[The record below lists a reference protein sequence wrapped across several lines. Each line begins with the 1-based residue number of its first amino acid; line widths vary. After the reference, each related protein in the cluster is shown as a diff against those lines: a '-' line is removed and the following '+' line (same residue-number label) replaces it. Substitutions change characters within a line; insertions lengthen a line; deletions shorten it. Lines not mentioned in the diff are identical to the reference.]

1 MRVLVISIL
10 FLISHVLS
18 AIDVNFDAL
27 IRSNN
32 LLSKHS
38 EIQRNQKDKITKI
51 INVYNLF
58 AKKLHSAPIS
68 DQEILLSVVYHTDG
82 DAESRG
88 IFISKEHIFI
98 MTKKQDCL
106 NMQLFNRKE
115 ISKDGQNILNKII
128 ENNKKNEKLYKNY
141 NGDFSRFGRDTTIAL
156 FFCKYGNKRN
166 KFLVD
171 CIGVN
176 SSKIDLIQINEM
188 YNLILKMYKL
198 LNPNSIPLS
207 GA

>member
-58 AKKLHSAPIS
+58 AKKLHSVPIS
-68 DQEILLSVVYHTDG
+68 DKEILLSVVYHTDG

-88 IFISKEHIFI
+88 IFISNEHIFI

-115 ISKDGQNILNKII
+115 ISKDGQNILTI
-128 ENNKKNEKLYKNY
+128 KK
-141 NGDFSRFGRDTTIAL
+141 S
-156 FFCKYGNKRN
+156 
-166 KFLVD
+166 
-171 CIGVN
+171 
-176 SSKIDLIQINEM
+176 
-188 YNLILKMYKL
+188 LK
-198 LNPNSIPLS
+198 
-207 GA
+207 